1 LFLMYTP
8 RVSKIFKDEVEH
20 MIRMEVESQLRVLL
34 PQIIKPMV
42 KKVLDENKAI
52 EFEEA
57 FFKDF

>member
-1 LFLMYTP
+1 
-8 RVSKIFKDEVEH
+8 

-42 KKVLDENKAI
+42 RKVLDENKAI

>member
-1 LFLMYTP
+1 MYIP
-8 RVSKIFKDEVEH
+8 KVSKIFKDEVEH

-42 KKVLDENKAI
+42 RKVLDENKAI